1 MWMYF
6 GVGTIGDPDR
16 GVFIEV
22 RPLEEEGAV
31 ELVHVNLAEAGV
43 EEGLVLIE
51 GDEATCFE
59 VLMRLAAELDA
70 DPGLL
75 ELLSDEEDADADDLG
90 SDEFGWFWLDATHLV
105 NLNNGAFITIGDA
118 DAGDIHATVVIYMT
132 RNGGIALFAGPRDEA
147 ETYLFVLAGWLGAS
161 DVIGETAG
169 ELTGLG
175 DGSQRAKA

>member
-22 RPLEEEGAV
+22 RPQDEPGAL
-31 ELVHVNLAEAGV
+31 ELVHVNLAESGY
-43 EEGLVLIE
+43 EDGLVLVE
-51 GDEATCFE
+51 GDEDTCFE
-59 VLMRLAAELDA
+59 VLMRLGADLDA

-75 ELLSDEEDADADDLG
+75 ELLSVEEDTDVDGLH
-90 SDEFGWFWLDATHLV
+90 SEEFGWFWLDGTHLA
-105 NLNNGAFITIGDA
+105 NLNNSAFITIGDA
-118 DAGDIHATVVIYMT
+118 DTGDIHATVVIYMT
-132 RNGGIALFAGPRDEA
+132 RHGGIALFAGPRADA